1 MVSTFNNL
9 YSFGCWPYLVSLY
22 NLQNYFTVPLAPQKR
37 HSHPY
42 SFCLLICA
50 LHTFFQGLLHNTKGS
65 SLVIL
70 SFFFF
75 TFSNGHLSIES
86 LMLPT
91 VFFLYVIPQGKCF
104 PFHGQETLFILLLYS
119 ETNEQTK
126 INLKLSKTIF

>member
-1 MVSTFNNL
+1 MVSAFNNL

-42 SFCLLICA
+42 SFCLLLCA
-50 LHTFFQGLLHNTKGS
+50 LHTFFEGLLHNTKGS

-70 SFFFF
+70 SFFF
-75 TFSNGHLSIES
+75 TFSNGHLNIES

-91 VFFLYVIPQGKCF
+91 VFFYMSYHKGNVFHFMVKKPFLFCF
-104 PFHGQETLFILLLYS
+104 YTQKQM
-119 ETNEQTK
+119 NKQK
-126 INLKLSKTIF
+126 